1 MRTEATTDANCMM
14 LNDMAGISIFYP
26 EPTYSCRLKK
36 ALPAEAADAAPTLSS
51 TRSPFP
57 YELLPDRHLQISTGP
72 LICTHVHDQAC
83 LTQL

>member
-51 TRSPFP
+51 TNLDHPARMNC
-57 YELLPDRHLQISTGP
+57 Y
-72 LICTHVHDQAC
+72 
-83 LTQL
+83 LTNTFRLAQDFNLYPCS